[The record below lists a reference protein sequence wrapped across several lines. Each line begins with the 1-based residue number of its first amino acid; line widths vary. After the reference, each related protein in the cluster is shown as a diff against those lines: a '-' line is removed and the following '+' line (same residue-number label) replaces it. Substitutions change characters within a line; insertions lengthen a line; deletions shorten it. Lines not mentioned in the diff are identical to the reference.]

1 MTRPAAS
8 GHDDGMV
15 GIELARFANYLRE
28 TGWALDDDDG
38 RTTLWRPQE
47 PVSDQDIRIVLPAR
61 EEVRDYEARIGEAL
75 RALAFVERRTQRE
88 IVNDIR
94 FGGADSVAIRLTPAA
109 LPGEAP
115 LRMFHSAVTALRNYV
130 TGSAAALEIR
140 SFVLPPRAPG
150 RAELYAGQ
158 TRVFTQPGSFV
169 LGLALPLVDTY
180 DEPRQ
185 PDDQESLISVA
196 PQPFGRRVTNRMLT
210 AARRALRL
218 ADAVNS
224 GEQPLQGFAHLDRDS
239 ANATELASLAAFGGP
254 DHEPYQIRFAMSPL
268 TPGVFAPGTHGPET
282 VRIRVTP
289 GQQRL
294 LGEAADFLRTRQPRA
309 DVTVVG
315 LVVRLFR
322 ATNLGPGEIVVQG
335 LSDDSGEAHRF
346 RVELPEGDY
355 NDAVRAHR
363 DGLQVAITGDL
374 VVRGTRLSLRPV
386 TSFAVLP
393 SLDDE

>member
-1 MTRPAAS
+1 MAA
-8 GHDDGMV
+8 
-15 GIELARFANYLRE
+15 IELARFANYLRE

-38 RTTLWRPQE
+38 RTTLWRPQR
-47 PVSDQDIRIVLPAR
+47 PGSDNDIRIVLPAR
-61 EEVRDYEARIGEAL
+61 EEVRDYQARMGEAL

-88 IVNDIR
+88 VANDIR

-109 LPGEAP
+109 PPGEAP
-115 LRMFHSAVTALRNYV
+115 LRIFYSAVAALRNYV
-130 TGSAAALEIR
+130 TASAAALEIR

-158 TRVFTQPGSFV
+158 ARVFTQPGSFV
-169 LGLALPLVDTY
+169 LGLALPLADAY
-180 DEPRQ
+180 DEPWQ
-185 PDDQESLISVA
+185 PADQESLVSVV
-196 PQPFGRRVTNRMLT
+196 PQPFGRRVTNRMLV

-224 GEQPLQGFAHLDRDS
+224 GEQPLQGFARLDRDS

-268 TPGVFAPGTHGPET
+268 APGVYEPET
-282 VRIRVTP
+282 VRIRVAP
-289 GQQRL
+289 GQQRI

-309 DVTVVG
+309 DVPVIG

-322 ATNLGPGEIVVQG
+322 ATSLGPGEIVVQG

-346 RVELPEGDY
+346 RVELSERDY

-363 DGLQVAITGDL
+363 DGLQVAIRGDL